1 MLLGGLV
8 SLFFTAPFLNLD
20 PLFLSIHKR
29 VDRSG
34 SREVGLRTVIHIAA
48 PCSKDPGLASPKD
61 AWLCPQLLG
70 SSLCHTRVKCLW
82 LGWGLAT
89 LDCVWHWSHLT
100 VLGWGLARPEK
111 PTMWFMVGVWVTWRP
126 LTWRLSSTPGKSG
139 LCYEAP
145 IKTLKHFT
153 YLFHFWLRWVFVAGR
168 GLSLGVMRGFSHCSG
183 FSCYRSWAVGAQA
196 QQLQY
201 KGLAALWHVESSQ
214 TKEWTQVPC
223 TGRWILNHWTTRKVL
238 Q

>member
-82 LGWGLAT
+82 LGWGLA
-89 LDCVWHWSHLT
+89 
-100 VLGWGLARPEK
+100 RPEK

-153 YLFHFWLRWVFVAGR
+153 YFFHFWLRWVFVAGR
-168 GLSLGVMRGFSHCSG
+168 GLSLVAVSEGCSLLQCPGSRVHGLQSCGV
-183 FSCYRSWAVGAQA
+183 WA
-196 QQLQY
+196 
-201 KGLAALWHVESSQ
+201 
-214 TKEWTQVPC
+214 
-223 TGRWILNHWTTRKVL
+223 
-238 Q
+238 